1 MVILRNIE
9 RYLWD
14 ANSKLFNFLL
24 LRQRCWKTRP
34 QENLSLLARYW
45 IHWPLTSVKFELC
58 LNYLPDLPS
67 FVYSL
72 SLWITSL
79 FLTNISDNQR
89 NKDKREQYKKV
100 KAHVR
105 QDDGRVQ
112 AYGWS
117 LPAKLPSPPKG
128 PSQQPSNLVGVP
140 VPVFCRPLAE
150 KELGTKVRDMVFFLR
165 NFPARHELLSKTV
178 QSVIHLTL

>member
-1 MVILRNIE
+1 MINGFFSVHKSTLLIFQTAL
-9 RYLWD
+9 YQLS
-14 ANSKLFNFLL
+14 NSDNFLFL
-24 LRQRCWKTRP
+24 SDQRT
-34 QENLSLLARYW
+34 
-45 IHWPLTSVKFELC
+45 
-58 LNYLPDLPS
+58 
-67 FVYSL
+67 
-72 SLWITSL
+72 
-79 FLTNISDNQR
+79 

-128 PSQQPSNLVGVP
+128 PTQQTGNMLGVP

-150 KELGTKVRDMVFFLR
+150 KELGTKVSEIAPRFV
-165 NFPARHELLSKTV
+165 SW
-178 QSVIHLTL
+178 S